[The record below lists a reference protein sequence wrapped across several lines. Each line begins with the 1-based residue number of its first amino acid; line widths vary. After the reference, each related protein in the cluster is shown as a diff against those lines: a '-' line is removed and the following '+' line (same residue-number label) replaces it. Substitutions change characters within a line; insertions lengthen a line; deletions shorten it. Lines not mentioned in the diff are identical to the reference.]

1 MRKKNY
7 KYLTNNCSTT
17 NIFHNEQLYKNNV
30 TKNDAIQYLLKK
42 KQTRNSTIID
52 TYIYIYI
59 YVYLKSVS
67 LVAYFRGK

>member
-7 KYLTNNCSTT
+7 KYLTNNCLTT

-52 TYIYIYI
+52 TYIY
-59 YVYLKSVS
+59 VYLKSVS

>member
-7 KYLTNNCSTT
+7 KYL
-17 NIFHNEQLYKNNV
+17 FDYKYLSQWAIIQKQCH
-30 TKNDAIQYLLKK
+30 KNDAIQYLLKK
-42 KQTRNSTIID
+42 KQTRNWTIID
-52 TYIYIYI
+52 TYI